1 MWGILGNLLCIA
13 APLEGHRG
21 VVQVKKISKLKVLT
35 FTNMVSKSQ
44 AKRLINAKV
53 TVSDILGY
61 LTRFSPLK
69 IALRIRRKS
78 VKILDFDPKM
88 SEIVTLSFI
97 SRFA

>member
-1 MWGILGNLLCIA
+1 MYNG
-13 APLEGHRG
+13 PYEDHRG
-21 VVQVKKISKLKVLT
+21 YTPVKKISKPKVLT
-35 FTNMVSKSQ
+35 FTNMLSKFQ
-44 AKRLINAKV
+44 AKWLINDKV